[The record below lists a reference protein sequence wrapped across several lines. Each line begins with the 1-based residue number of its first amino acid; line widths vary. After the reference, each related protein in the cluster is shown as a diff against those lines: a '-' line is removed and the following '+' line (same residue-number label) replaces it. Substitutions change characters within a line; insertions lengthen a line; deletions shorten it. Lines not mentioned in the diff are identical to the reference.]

1 MTKEPALL
9 IKKRAHKAMAELD
22 GLLGD
27 IRSQCST
34 EEFQI
39 IKRGVGLSMGT
50 IITEILEPV
59 YRQHPEIDDD
69 LQSS

>member
-1 MTKEPALL
+1 
-9 IKKRAHKAMAELD
+9 MAELD